1 MMTPMEK
8 DEFFLTR
15 WLADRLFPRK
25 DRFARDRRMQLLAG
39 LLVACFASAALIAFL
54 INRFG
59 RG

>member
-1 MMTPMEK
+1 MEK